1 MAAAFL
7 VYRLF
12 TVLGRRTGEERQRQ
26 NPFATGR
33 EQPRLRPNDARPNDA
48 RPNDNVVSMPERA
61 RADEPIR
68 PPQPQHSLQ
77 SGLTQIQIAD
87 PSFEAGTFAQGAKMA
102 FGMIVEAF
110 SRGDTAT
117 LRPLVSDELYDDF
130 SDAIRD
136 RLARGQEVE
145 TRVERISGADILD
158 ARMEGRTAIVS
169 IRFLSTQINVTR
181 DADGEVVEG
190 DPDATAEIVD
200 IWTFSRNTRAT
211 DPNWLLVETRTPE

>member
-33 EQPRLRPNDARPNDA
+33 EQPRLRSNDARPDA
-48 RPNDNVVSMPERA
+48 RPNDNVVAMPERA
-61 RADEPIR
+61 RADDPVR
-68 PPQPQHSLQ
+68 PPPPQHSLQ

-110 SRGDTAT
+110 ARGDTAT
-117 LRPLVSDELYDDF
+117 LRPLVGDELYDDF
-130 SDAIRD
+130 SDAIRE
-136 RLARGQEVE
+136 RLAAGHAIE
-145 TRVERISGADILD
+145 TRVERIPSADILE
-158 ARMEGRTAIVS
+158 ARMEGRTAIVTVKFVS
-169 IRFLSTQINVTR
+169 VQVNVTR
-181 DADGEVVEG
+181 DEDGEVVDG
-190 DPDATAEIVD
+190 DPDTQSEIVD
-200 IWTFSRNTRAT
+200 IWTFSRNTRAS
-211 DPNWLLVETRTPE
+211 DPNWTLVETRTPD